1 MIINK
6 LKKIVMKIIIVRIW
20 INKMMIRSKKDTK
33 KELIRFK
40 IIQKLNKMKN
50 NQRFNNKMKFI
61 KMINK

>member
-20 INKMMIRSKKDTK
+20 INKMMIRTKKDTK